1 MRLRGKL
8 LLVALSVL
16 VLPWAGWQ
24 LLRLLGDVLREGE
37 EQALRASAEAVAR
50 GLALRPAQLPAG
62 GEALF
67 APALPRA
74 PRLDGRDEDWAGPLS
89 AYRLGADGIEAGSLR
104 LGQVDD
110 TLYLFIRV
118 RDDSRQR
125 GDAHWRIVDRVDH
138 VRMDLHGRQGV
149 VGLRLANASSG
160 PLIATAAD
168 GGTAPVQLRGVWLE
182 TTDGY
187 AIEMALPQG
196 YALRALAL
204 RVVDAGEDRPPSV
217 HAVAGAADPARRWPV
232 LTESPALAGSLAQ
245 LLPAATRAV
254 LREPGGWRLATVG
267 TLAAG
272 GLARDLPVWKRW
284 LYRQMLFRS
293 VVGDPPATMPLRDE
307 DDGWSDGAHGDDP
320 AAWYRG
326 ETSDDAVLSVTVPV
340 TVAGETRAQLQLQQR
355 SDALLRLAD
364 RAISGLLLLT
374 LLALTAVVLGL
385 VLFAGRLSARI
396 RQLRDAVG
404 NALDREGRVRAFP
417 VSRARDEIGDL
428 SRSFAHL
435 LGEIAAYTG
444 YLRSLAGKL
453 SHELNTPIAIV
464 RTSLENLEADPHGL
478 PAATYLERARGGIER
493 LGALVRAMSEATRI
507 EHAIA
512 GAELETFDL
521 RALVADCAEGYRP
534 LLAPRELRLEL
545 LATPLRL
552 HGAPEL
558 VAQAL
563 DKLIDNAIGFCP
575 DDGWIRIGL
584 AAEGDG
590 ARLSIANRGPLLPAA
605 MRDKLFDS
613 LVSLR
618 EKSRDGGVHLGFGLY
633 VVKLVADLHRGRV
646 EASDLPTADGVEFIL
661 HLRGAVEGPAGNAR
675 PPARRQ

>member
-1 MRLRGKL
+1 
-8 LLVALSVL
+8 
-16 VLPWAGWQ
+16 
-24 LLRLLGDVLREGE
+24 
-37 EQALRASAEAVAR
+37 
-50 GLALRPAQLPAG
+50 
-62 GEALF
+62 
-67 APALPRA
+67 
-74 PRLDGRDEDWAGPLS
+74 
-89 AYRLGADGIEAGSLR
+89 
-104 LGQVDD
+104 
-110 TLYLFIRV
+110 
-118 RDDSRQR
+118 
-125 GDAHWRIVDRVDH
+125 
-138 VRMDLHGRQGV
+138 
-149 VGLRLANASSG
+149 
-160 PLIATAAD
+160 
-168 GGTAPVQLRGVWLE
+168 
-182 TTDGY
+182 
-187 AIEMALPQG
+187 
-196 YALRALAL
+196 
-204 RVVDAGEDRPPSV
+204 

-284 LYRQMLFRS
+284 LYRQMLLRS
-293 VVGDPPATMPLRDE
+293 VVG
-307 DDGWSDGAHGDDP
+307 DP

-355 SDALLRLAD
+355 SDALLCLAD

-435 LGEIAAYTG
+435 LGEIAAVTG
-444 YLRSLAGKL
+444 WLRSVAGMR
-453 SHELNTPIAIV
+453 SHELNTPSAIV

-534 LLAPRELRLEL
+534 LLAPRELRLAL

-575 DDGWIRIGL
+575 DDGWTRIGL

-590 ARLSIANRGPLLPAA
+590 ARLSIANR
-605 MRDKLFDS
+605 
-613 LVSLR
+613 
-618 EKSRDGGVHLGFGLY
+618 
-633 VVKLVADLHRGRV
+633 
-646 EASDLPTADGVEFIL
+646 
-661 HLRGAVEGPAGNAR
+661 
-675 PPARRQ
+675 